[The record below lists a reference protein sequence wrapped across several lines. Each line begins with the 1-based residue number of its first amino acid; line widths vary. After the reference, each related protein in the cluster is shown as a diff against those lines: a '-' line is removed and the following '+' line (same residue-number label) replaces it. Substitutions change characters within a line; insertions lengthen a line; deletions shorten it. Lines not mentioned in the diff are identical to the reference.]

1 MFFGAFVW
9 QKPSSFSNLCNGGT
23 TFAKLGIKSIL
34 LCIMQMKDF
43 SSSLSFNGLFY
54 LRIWLFTS
62 SEVNKIP
69 QNFISDL
76 PKIHFPG

>member
-9 QKPSSFSNLCNGGT
+9 HKPSSLSNLCNGGT

-43 SSSLSFNGLFY
+43 SSSLSFNGLILPKDLTFY
-54 LRIWLFTS
+54 LFRS
-62 SEVNKIP
+62 K
-69 QNFISDL
+69 
-76 PKIHFPG
+76 